1 MAACQRENQAAVS
14 ATKIPIKLPAKLLG
28 KLPTRLVVKSMI
40 AAILCAGS
48 LTCAQAQDAQPNNTK
63 DSWTATTQTAENNT
77 SPSRTMES
85 HAKSGDRSVDK
96 QRMEVL
102 GENGQYLPDFE
113 TDKETIQ
120 VNATTTRTV
129 VRTYRWDVNGQK
141 TQVQMT
147 EEEARSTASGDAHVV
162 RTISNPDA
170 NGNLQVVQREVADT
184 KKTSPDTEETKS
196 TVYFV
201 DGNGALTPS
210 VQTEE
215 LQKTSAD
222 HSVAVKNTTLVPDSS
237 GNWVVG
243 EVKESTIKEDGKKR
257 TSEERVS
264 RPGSD
269 GSLSEVLRTV
279 GTETETAAGEKTSTV
294 DTFSKDAPGLA
305 TDGSL
310 QLNRRETTVQ
320 KTDSGGKTAEQ
331 QVEERNPDSP
341 NGGLQVRTKT
351 KYIVQYAASGTQQT
365 KTVQERDVN
374 GNFNVV
380 SVETRKSDEAPA
392 VKAQTAPPD
401 KPQ

>member
-1 MAACQRENQAAVS
+1 MASFHAENGVAAF
-14 ATKIPIKLPAKLLG
+14 A
-28 KLPTRLVVKSMI
+28 TRLLVKSMI
-40 AAILCAGS
+40 AAILCAGPAIR
-48 LTCAQAQDAQPNNTK
+48 AQAQDAQPNNTNE
-63 DSWTATTQTAENNT
+63 SWTVTTQTAENNT

-85 HAKSGDRSVDK
+85 HVKSGDRSVDK

-147 EEEARSTASGDAHVV
+147 EEEARNTASGDAHIV
-162 RTISNPDA
+162 RSISNPDA

-184 KKTSPDTEETKS
+184 KKSSPDTEETKS
-196 TVYFV
+196 TVYFL
-201 DGNGALTPS
+201 DGNGALVPS

-215 LQKTSAD
+215 LQKTGAD

-257 TSEERVS
+257 TSEESVS
-264 RPGSD
+264 RPDSD

-279 GTETETAAGEKTSTV
+279 GTETETAAGEKTNTV
-294 DTFSKDAPGLA
+294 ETFSKDAPGSA

-310 QLNRRETTVQ
+310 QLNRRVTTVQ
-320 KTDSGGKTAEQ
+320 KKDSGGKTAEQ

-341 NGGLQVRTKT
+341 NGGLQVTTKT

-365 KTVQERDVN
+365 TTVQKRDVN

-392 VKAQTAPPD
+392 AKAPQTASPD
-401 KPQ
+401 KPK

>member
-1 MAACQRENQAAVS
+1 MAPFQAENRIAPFA
-14 ATKIPIKLPAKLLG
+14 
-28 KLPTRLVVKSMI
+28 TRLLVKSMI
-40 AAILCAGS
+40 AAILCAGPAI
-48 LTCAQAQDAQPNNTK
+48 CAQAQDVQPNNPS

-85 HAKSGDRSVDK
+85 HVKSGDRSVDK

-162 RTISNPDA
+162 RMISNPDA
-170 NGNLQVVQREVADT
+170 NGNLEVVQREVADT

-201 DGNGALTPS
+201 DGNGALVPS

-243 EVKESTIKEDGKKR
+243 EVRESTIKEDGKKR

-279 GTETETAAGEKTSTV
+279 GTETETAGGEKTNTV
-294 DTFSKDAPGLA
+294 ETFSKDAPGFA

-310 QLNRRETTVQ
+310 QLNRRVTTVQ
-320 KTDSGGKTAEQ
+320 KKDSAGKTAEQ

-341 NGGLQVRTKT
+341 NGGLQVTTKT
-351 KYIVQYAASGTQQT
+351 KYVVQYAASGTQQT

-374 GNFNVV
+374 GNLNVV

-392 VKAQTAPPD
+392 AKAQAPPPD
-401 KPQ
+401 KPK